1 MKSIPLCVVLLSAL
15 CLWADCPKPDTT
27 KATVIPISRGAWQ
40 RLTRISI
47 AAGQPVV
54 SPDPFSP
61 RRRYTVLGKQSLT
74 NGEWCVAGPESRFF
88 KVKVSLP

>member
-1 MKSIPLCVVLLSAL
+1 MLQQLQSYFVVVSLLSLAAMGVAFL
-15 CLWADCPKPDTT
+15 F
-27 KATVIPISRGAWQ
+27 VRAWQ
-40 RLTRISI
+40 RLTRITI
-47 AAGQPVV
+47 ADGQPVV